1 MLNSIR
7 SSIKDSFIF
16 GFGNLAVKVIGFVLI
31 PLYTNPKYF
40 SIEDFGIIG
49 ILDISGLVLMA
60 LLSSSL
66 PQSLTR
72 WYWAKEHTGN
82 QKEIFF
88 MTFVTQIILS
98 FLFSLLLI
106 PLSGNISEM
115 IFDNTNWKLAIVF
128 IIISSSL
135 QGINNIM
142 NTLLRLQA
150 RSFLFMVTN
159 LAKLLAV
166 LFLTVYFIIFKEMG
180 IAGIY
185 LAQIIGNSLII
196 LVLLPFSIKNS
207 SPGFSLNI
215 WKPMVIYGM
224 PLVLANFASVML
236 NVIDRYALNSLAPL
250 KYVAIYTLAFKVSS
264 SLKLILVD
272 TIKLAVFPQMIRR
285 IDSPDNGRFY
295 AKTMLYSS
303 WVVMAGIIGVSL
315 FSLEVIKVF
324 VKTTE
329 LWSAYY
335 LIPVLA
341 ISTYF
346 MNLREVSV
354 YGLIVTKKTQKIS
367 FTIIVST
374 VLNVLLNLWFIPM
387 WNAMGAAV
395 ATLISQIFYWWLLQF
410 IAQKAYHIPYQTGK
424 VALIFFTGSVLSF
437 SGILLN
443 DMDLIPRLLI
453 KLILLLSFPFVL
465 YLFNFY
471 EPIELQAINGFFKK
485 WANLRRMGENL
496 RSLKNI
502 TDDLQ

>member
-31 PLYTNPKYF
+31 PLYTNPEYF

-49 ILDISGLVLMA
+49 ILDLSGLILIA

-72 WYWAKEHTGN
+72 WYWAKEHPGS

-88 MTFVTQIILS
+88 MTFITQIILS
-98 FLFSLLLI
+98 FLFAFLLI

-115 IFDNTNWKLAIVF
+115 IFDTATWRLAIVY
-128 IIISSSL
+128 IIISSAL
-135 QGINNIM
+135 QGINNLM

-150 RSFLFMVTN
+150 RSFLFMLTN
-159 LAKLLAV
+159 LAKLVTV
-166 LFLTVYFIIFKEMG
+166 LILTVYFIIFRDMG

-185 LAQIIGNSLII
+185 LAQVIGNALII
-196 LVLLPFSIKNS
+196 LVLLPLSIKNCS
-207 SPGFSLNI
+207 IGFDLNI
-215 WKPMVIYGM
+215 WKPMVNYGM

-236 NVIDRYALNSLAPL
+236 NAIDRYALNSLAPL
-250 KYVAIYTLAFKVSS
+250 KYVAIYTLAYKVSS

-272 TIKLAVFPQMIRR
+272 TIKLAVFPRMIQK

-303 WVVMAGIIGVSL
+303 WVVMGGIIGVSL

-329 LWSAYY
+329 LWSAY
-335 LIPVLA
+335 LLVPVLA

-354 YGLIVTKKTQKIS
+354 YGLIVTKKTRKIS

-374 VLNVLLNLWFIPM
+374 ALNIILNLLFIPV

-395 ATLISQIFYWWLLQF
+395 ATLISQFFYWWLLQY
-410 IAQKAYHIPYQTGK
+410 IAQKAYYIPYQTGK
-424 VALIFFTGSVLSF
+424 VTLIFITGSILSF
-437 SGILLN
+437 AGIVFN
-443 DMDLIPRLLI
+443 DMELIPRLII
-453 KLILLLSFPFVL
+453 KFILFLSFPFIL
-465 YLFNFY
+465 YFFNFY
-471 EPIELQAINGFFKK
+471 EPVELQFLKSFFKK
-485 WANLRRMGENL
+485 WTNLRKLKENL
-496 RSLKNI
+496 MSLKNI
-502 TDDLQ
+502 TDDL